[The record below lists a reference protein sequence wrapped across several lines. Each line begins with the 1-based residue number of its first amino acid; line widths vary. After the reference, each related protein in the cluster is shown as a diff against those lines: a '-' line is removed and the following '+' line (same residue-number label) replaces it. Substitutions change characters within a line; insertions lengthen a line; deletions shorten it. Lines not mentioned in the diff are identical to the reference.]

1 MKVIVRVSKSFKRQA
16 KPLLK
21 KFSSLTKELIQL
33 ENEFKKNP
41 QFGKPLGHDSYKIRL
56 AVKSKGKGKSGGLRV
71 ISHLETEIIG
81 LIEAEDDNI
90 IVNLISIYD
99 KSQTTSISDKE
110 LRDLIAGLQID

>member
-21 KFSSLTKELIQL
+21 KFSSLSKELIQL

-41 QFGKPLGHDSYKIRL
+41 HFGKPLGSNSYKIRL

-81 LIEAEDDNI
+81 IIETENDKI

-99 KSQTTSISDKE
+99 KSETTSISDKE
-110 LRDLIAGLQID
+110 LRDLIAGLQFE